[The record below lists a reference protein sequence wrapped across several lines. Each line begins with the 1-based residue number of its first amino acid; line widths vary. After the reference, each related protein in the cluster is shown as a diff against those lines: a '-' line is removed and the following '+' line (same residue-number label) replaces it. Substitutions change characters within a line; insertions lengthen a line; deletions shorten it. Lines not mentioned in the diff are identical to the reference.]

1 MWHKRDTFC
10 LDLQSRILWRNARS
24 GDTWK
29 KINKWECF
37 PSPSESGWCS
47 TLGYILH
54 STRLSGRAFVEAD
67 TTKYGP
73 LEEIKCSY
81 QGAMW
86 SLLSRT
92 NLLLLSRALEH
103 SEILFSTLSFIFHAF
118 PLCVSNLPRKLTVAA
133 LFSIHLF
140 LYSTRSRSLHGGAEI
155 HLYRLQPRAQLVS
168 AEVAPYQRSLSFR
181 KKNPALQTLFHFPF
195 TFFHRIGLSL
205 ACLHSA
211 A

>member
-1 MWHKRDTFC
+1 MEECKKR
-10 LDLQSRILWRNARS
+10 RH
-24 GDTWK
+24 GEK

-37 PSPSESGWCS
+37 PSLSEPGWCS

-86 SLLSRT
+86 SLLSRA

-103 SEILFSTLSFIFHAF
+103 SEILFPTLSFIFHAS
-118 PLCVSNLPRKLTVAA
+118 PLCVSNLPRELTVAA
-133 LFSIHLF
+133 LFSIHLS
-140 LYSTRSRSLHGGAEI
+140 LYSTHSRPLHGGAEI
-155 HLYRLQPRAQLVS
+155 HLYRLQPRAHVVS
-168 AEVAPYQRSLSFR
+168 AEVAPFQCSISFCKKIQHCKHFSISQSRSFVASVCMDVFYFDSQ
-181 KKNPALQTLFHFPF
+181 K
-195 TFFHRIGLSL
+195 G
-205 ACLHSA
+205 HSEKA
-211 A
+211 WYVK